1 MPVGSWVLPLMFGF
15 DGSCG
20 VRQVP
25 VTPLDPGCKGPFK
38 HLTCE
43 VGLVE
48 N

>member
-1 MPVGSWVLPLMFGF
+1 MPVGSTIDIWGCQELWYKA
-15 DGSCG
+15 GSG
-20 VRQVP
+20 DP
-25 VTPLDPGCKGPFK
+25 PAALDPSCKGPFK